1 MNKKDNPSE
10 VLAARATIRY
20 KMEEYEI
27 VKQKAE
33 AAGVSFSDFCRQMTI
48 KGYVQAVHTSFTLS
62 EMRELKSLLI
72 QYKTNF
78 SRISNLI
85 RLSDP
90 GLYNE
95 IIQLKNLM
103 QTVIDKIK
111 L

>member
-1 MNKKDNPSE
+1 MNKKENPSQ
-10 VLAARATIRY
+10 VLATRATIRY
-20 KMEEYEI
+20 KSDEYEM
-27 VKQKAE
+27 VKQKAL
-33 AAGVSFSDFCRQMTI
+33 ASGVSFSDFCRQMTI
-48 KGYVQAVHTSFTLS
+48 KGYVQAVHTSVTLT

-90 GLYNE
+90 RLYTE
-95 IIQLKNLM
+95 IIDLKNLM
-103 QTVIDKIK
+103 QAVTDKIK